1 MKPFMVSQVESGGI
15 YPEDAV
21 IKACGSAHELYA
33 AADRIRSMMLSE
45 QSLVDKYCVLGW
57 QARGWRAEKPWA
69 DVRHKVLEEVAGFI
83 EADMR
88 ARVRVLRH
96 GLDIDTFVDALV
108 PFSIESLL
116 GDSLK
121 AALNG
126 IDWEWIADHVVMG
139 ELDKLAERE
148 LHNGI

>member
-88 ARVRVLRH
+88 SRVRVLR
-96 GLDIDTFVDALV
+96 GDLVVDQFVDALV
-108 PFSIESLL
+108 PFSIEKLL
-116 GDSLK
+116 GDCLK

-139 ELDKLAERE
+139 ELDRLADKE
-148 LHNGI
+148 LGND